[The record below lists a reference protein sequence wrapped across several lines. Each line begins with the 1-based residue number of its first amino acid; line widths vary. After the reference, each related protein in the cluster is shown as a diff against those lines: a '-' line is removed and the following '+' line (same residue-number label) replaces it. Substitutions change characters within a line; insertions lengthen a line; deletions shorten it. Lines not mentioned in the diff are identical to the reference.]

1 MPRGTTFR
9 FVQLRFKLKM
19 ALDATTQATDVVQD
33 WTGDFVVEEES
44 RGLREGETQTTQPTT
59 ERNAIDSSTQPT
71 QARRCCTSDSGSH
84 ALTRAARFVRR
95 RQETTTTTALDF
107 TDDFTVERDEAKVKQ
122 DAEAFRETDPHRL
135 SQRQRQIDF
144 GKNTIGYQRFVEAY
158 PVKHRRPK
166 EVPRTPDVHKKCS
179 KRAFDGL
186 VRVWRRRLHEWD
198 MPEGGDERKAQ
209 TKGGVPRDPRVPQK
223 KESGAK
229 RQREGTSGAPRP
241 NRKQPREE
249 REERERKDPSVTV
262 PVPVPVPVPSP
273 SRRTSVKSDCG
284 IEVDFE

>member
-1 MPRGTTFR
+1 MAFDATTTT
-9 FVQLRFKLKM
+9 
-19 ALDATTQATDVVQD
+19 TTQATDLVQD
-33 WTGDFVVEEES
+33 WTGDFVVEEGS
-44 RGLREGETQTTQPTT
+44 QGLREGETRTTQPAT
-59 ERNAIDSSTQPT
+59 ERNTIASSLQPT
-71 QARRCCTSDSGSH
+71 QARRCCCRTSDSGSH
-84 ALTRAARFVRR
+84 ALTRAARFVR
-95 RQETTTTTALDF
+95 QETSTALDF

-122 DAEAFRETDPHRL
+122 DAEAFRENDPHRL

-144 GKNTIGYQRFVEAY
+144 GKNTIGYQRLVEAY

-198 MPEGGDERKAQ
+198 MPEGGDERKTQ
-209 TKGGVPRDPRVPQK
+209 KKGGVPRDPRVPQK

-249 REERERKDPSVTV
+249 REEREERERKDPSVTV
-262 PVPVPVPVPSP
+262 PAPSG
-273 SRRTSVKSDCG
+273 RTSVKSDCG